1 MPKIYLDDTEL
12 DFDDRGNNSTIG
24 ELVGTIE
31 GEMATHRRFIH
42 QLWIEGRKMEMWRE
56 EKVLQQ
62 PISAYEELRLVSADY
77 EVLFAEAICIIK
89 EYMATVKENIDMIS
103 KKIRVGEVD
112 TDEYLSAVF
121 THINEIVRT
130 ISALKRSKAFPHT
143 ELFKED
149 PEQFYPE
156 LLRIMEEL
164 KEMFEQKDIVL
175 LADTFEYELLP
186 FLDKM
191 GKSIFHPADVEGP
204 PFRPS

>member
-1 MPKIYLDDTEL
+1 MPKIYLDDMEL
-12 DFDDRGNNSTIG
+12 NFDDRGNNSTIG
-24 ELVGTIE
+24 ELVRAIE
-31 GEMATHRRFIH
+31 GEMAPQRRFIH
-42 QLWIEGRKMEMWRE
+42 QMWIEGRKMEMWRE

-89 EYMATVKENIDMIS
+89 EYMAAVKENIDSIS
-103 KKIRVGEVD
+103 KKIRVGYVG
-112 TDEYLSAVF
+112 TDQYLSAIF

-130 ISALKRSKAFPHT
+130 ISALKRNKVLHHT

-164 KEMFEQKDIVL
+164 KEIFEQKDIVL

-191 GKSIFHPADVEGP
+191 GSAIFHPAEGEGL